1 MREGSLVVVA
11 LSSPREKF
19 WGVLLSLSGSGV
31 TLRGL
36 PLEAFEDFLLQ
47 CAPGSQTLPNARLG
61 ATTVF
66 FPAHRIERIELDESS
81 GAVEGFADR
90 FRRVVGHDPQAVL
103 LGQEPLDSMAGLNPK
118 DEM

>member
-19 WGVLLSLSGSGV
+19 WGVLLSLTSSGV

-47 CAPGSQTLPNARLG
+47 CSRVRETQPSARLG

-90 FRRVVGHDPQAVL
+90 FRRVVGVEARTAL
-103 LGQEPLDSMAGLNPK
+103 LGEGVLPGEGEPGQAM
-118 DEM
+118 

>member
-1 MREGSLVVVA
+1 MHEGSLVVLW

-19 WGVLLSLSGSGV
+19 WGVLLSLSPSGV
-31 TLRGL
+31 MLRGL

-47 CAPGSQTLPNARLG
+47 CAHGSATLPNARLG

-66 FPAHRIERIELDESS
+66 FPAHRIERMELDETS

-90 FRRVVGHDPQAVL
+90 FRRLVGRDPQADL
-103 LGQEPLDSMAGLNPK
+103 MGEEKNPSRPAPQ
-118 DEM
+118 M